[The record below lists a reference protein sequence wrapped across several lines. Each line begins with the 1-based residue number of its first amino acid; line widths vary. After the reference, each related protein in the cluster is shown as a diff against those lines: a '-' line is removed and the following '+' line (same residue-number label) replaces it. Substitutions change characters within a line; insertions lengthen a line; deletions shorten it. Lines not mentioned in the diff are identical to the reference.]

1 VNARTNVFV
10 VGLDEP
16 NLEVLQALPDAN
28 EYEFH
33 GLSDVERLLHSD
45 HIDMPELLEECVH
58 QLEDFDGSIGA
69 IIGFWDF
76 PVSTMVPI
84 LCQRFGL
91 PGAPL
96 SAVVKCEHKYWSRL
110 EQQQVIEEYPK
121 FGIIDLDGPDRL
133 PDGMG
138 FPAWVKPVKS
148 VSSFLAFHV
157 DDEEELADA
166 LAQIR
171 DGIDLMGDPFDW
183 VLQRLELPPEI
194 AQVGA
199 RACLA
204 EEAIGGRQ
212 MTVEGFSH
220 EGKPHVYGIVESI
233 SYPDTPS
240 FLRYQYPADLPGHT
254 VERLVRASERVI
266 AQIGLDT
273 STFNI
278 EFFCDMDNDAVNLLE
293 VNPRHSQSHARLF
306 EYVDAMANHE
316 FMLRMALGRPPHRL
330 TKGDG
335 KYETAA
341 KWFLRRF
348 EDGQVRRSPTPEEVR
363 ATEEEIDGV
372 AVHIVAQAGDRLSEL
387 TQQDSY
393 SYELARIEVGGRD
406 ESDLIDKYER
416 CVERLPFEF
425 DE

>member
-1 VNARTNVFV
+1 MNARTNVFV

-16 NLEVLQALPDAN
+16 NLEVLRALPDAD

-33 GLSDVERLLHSD
+33 GLSDVDKLLHSD
-45 HIDMPELLEECVH
+45 HIDMPELLEECVQ
-58 QLEDFDGSIGA
+58 QLEDFDGSIDA
-69 IIGFWDF
+69 IIGYWDF

-84 LCQRFGL
+84 LCERFGL

-110 EQQQVIEEYPK
+110 EQQRVIEEYPR

-133 PDGMG
+133 PDGMS

-157 DDEEELADA
+157 ADEDELAEA
-166 LAQIR
+166 LAEIR
-171 DGIDLMGDPFDW
+171 DGIDLMGYPFDW
-183 VLQRLELPPEI
+183 VLQRIDLSPEI
-194 AQVGA
+194 AEVGA

-204 EEAIGGRQ
+204 EETIGGRQ
-212 MTVEGFSH
+212 VTVEGFSH
-220 EGKPHVYGIVESI
+220 AGEPHVYGIVESVP
-233 SYPDTPS
+233 YPHTAS
-240 FLRYQYPADLPGHT
+240 FLRYQYPADLPERT
-254 VERLVRASERVI
+254 VERLARASTRVI
-266 AQIGLDT
+266 AQIGLDS

-278 EFFCDMDNDAVNLLE
+278 EFFCDMDNDAINLLE

-316 FMLRMALGRPPHRL
+316 FMLRMGLGQSPHRL

-335 KYETAA
+335 EYEIAA

-363 ATEEEIDGV
+363 AVEDEIDGI

-416 CVERLPFEF
+416 CAERLPFEF